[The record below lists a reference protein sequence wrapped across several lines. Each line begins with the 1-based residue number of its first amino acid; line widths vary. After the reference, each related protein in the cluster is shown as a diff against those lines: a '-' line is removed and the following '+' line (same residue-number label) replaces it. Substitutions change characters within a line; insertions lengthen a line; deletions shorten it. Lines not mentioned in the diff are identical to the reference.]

1 MKEIRQIFANCKL
14 FNSEGTL
21 YKDAVAMER
30 VLEQLLGNTSSRR
43 GVATY
48 SMPQDEYIQ
57 CTNLLYYLRIHD
69 LAGPSCSCGSWVEGY
84 FKVVKKPI
92 DLLSM
97 GRKLHDGKYSSKND
111 FLKDVDQIFI
121 NCRLFSPGSE
131 LYEDGIKLEQFYFDY
146 MKKTESNS
154 GSSTK

>member
-1 MKEIRQIFANCKL
+1 
-14 FNSEGTL
+14 
-21 YKDAVAMER
+21 
-30 VLEQLLGNTSSRR
+30 
-43 GVATY
+43 
-48 SMPQDEYIQ
+48 MPQDEYIQ
-57 CTNLLYYLRIHD
+57 CTNILYYLRIHD
-69 LAGPSCSCGSWVEGY
+69 LAGPFTAPVDPGLKEY

-97 GRKLHDGKYSSKND
+97 GRKLHDGKYSSKID

-121 NCRLFSPGSE
+121 NCKLFNSPGSE
-131 LYEDGIKLEQFYFDY
+131 LYEDGIKLEQFYHDY

>member
-1 MKEIRQIFANCKL
+1 
-14 FNSEGTL
+14 
-21 YKDAVAMER
+21 MER

-57 CTNLLYYLRIHD
+57 CTNILYYLRMHD
-69 LAGPSCSCGSWVEGY
+69 LAGPFTAPVDPGLKEY

-97 GRKLHDGKYSSKND
+97 GRKLHDGKYSSKKD

-121 NCRLFSPGSE
+121 NCKLFNSPGSE

>member
-1 MKEIRQIFANCKL
+1 
-14 FNSEGTL
+14 
-21 YKDAVAMER
+21 
-30 VLEQLLGNTSSRR
+30 
-43 GVATY
+43 
-48 SMPQDEYIQ
+48 
-57 CTNLLYYLRIHD
+57 LYYLRIHD
-69 LAGPSCSCGSWVEGY
+69 LAGPFTAPVDPGLKEY

-121 NCRLFSPGSE
+121 NCKLFNSPGSE